1 MRDRNIQGKEMKTI
15 VLASQKGGAG
25 KTTLSG
31 HLAVQAEL
39 SGNGPVVLLDTDPQG
54 SLADWWNAR
63 ASATPAFAQADVANL
78 RQQLKDLD
86 KSGYRFAVVDTPP
99 AISETIQSVIRCAD
113 LVVIP
118 TRPSP
123 HDLRAVGKTVLMCEA
138 AGMRPFFVVNG
149 AAQRARIT
157 AEAAIALSEF
167 GTVCPVV
174 IYQRTDFAS
183 SMTDGRTA
191 QEFDAESRSAQEI
204 KCLWEYLVG
213 QLRKGK

>member
-1 MRDRNIQGKEMKTI
+1 MKTI

-31 HLAVQAEL
+31 HIAVEAERH
-39 SGNGPVVLLDTDPQG
+39 GDGPVVLLDTDPQG

-63 ASATPAFAQADVANL
+63 SVSTPAFAQADVANL
-78 RQQLKDLD
+78 AQQLKDLGA
-86 KSGYRFAVVDTPP
+86 SGYRYAVIDTPP
-99 AISETIQSVIRCAD
+99 AITETIQSVIRCAD

-138 AGMRPFFVVNG
+138 AGMRPCFVING

-157 AEAAIALSEF
+157 TEAAIALSEF

-191 QEFDAESRSAQEI
+191 QEFDDASRSADEI
-204 KCLWEYLVG
+204 RRLWQYLLTQVN
-213 QLRKGK
+213 KGK